1 MLKTLDVAIGFA
13 FVMLAAS
20 SAVTV
25 LTQTVVNALQLRGWT
40 LRDGLAR
47 LFRQADGAL
56 ATEGARALAEAVLR
70 HPLLSGV
77 NGRRAAVVSRE
88 ELVPI
93 LLHLARPSTAGEPAD
108 PGRLAARDLVARM
121 HVGDPIEALRDIRH
135 LELRIEAADPGTAR
149 HVRAAQA
156 VITAAASDLTAVLF
170 SWFDQTMDRVRDRFV
185 SHTRWI
191 TVGGALLVTLALPL
205 DAIRLVNRLSADRA
219 LRDALVAQG
228 GRAPT
233 AGDTL
238 PAFTTEERGAVLGT
252 LGLRPF
258 SPEWRANWDAA
269 TASGLLLSWV
279 FLSLGAPFWF
289 EMLKNLTRLRPLLA
303 KRDEDE
309 RQERSSGEPAPVR
322 TLVVTGESGDLV
334 ATARG

>member
-47 LFRQADGAL
+47 LFRQADGTL

-70 HPLLSGV
+70 HPLLAGV
-77 NGRRAAVVSRE
+77 NGRRAAVVTRE

-93 LLHLARPSTAGEPAD
+93 LLHLARPATAAEPD
-108 PGRLAARDLVARM
+108 DRGRLAARDLVVRM
-121 HVGDPIEALRDIRH
+121 RVGDPIETLRDIRH

-205 DAIRLVNRLSADRA
+205 DSIRLVNRLSADAA

-228 GRAPT
+228 GASAAT
-233 AGDTL
+233 GTS
-238 PAFTTEERGAVLGT
+238 PAFTKEERGAVLGT

-258 SPEWRANWDAA
+258 SPEWCANWRAA

-289 EMLKNLTRLRPLLA
+289 EMLKNLTRLRPLAA

-322 TLVVTGESGDLV
+322 TLVVTGESGELV